1 MYHYSQVTSS
11 IGSNNA
17 KYTVTTNKRLPRVSF
32 KEQDPEVSFIYTHI
46 YVYIYVY
53 IATYYI
59 SFFFLL
65 SRKTVIILRYVSFQI
80 GSSFHRNIK
89 VRNTINDKE
98 QNNKGQETD
107 DDSDDENNDDDDV
120 IEKYS
125 STTNEV
131 IVIYAK
137 YKHK

>member
-1 MYHYSQVTSS
+1 MRETSNTGESEVTSS

-32 KEQDPEVSFIYTHI
+32 KEQDPE
-46 YVYIYVY
+46 
-53 IATYYI
+53 
-59 SFFFLL
+59 
-65 SRKTVIILRYVSFQI
+65 I